1 MFVSIKKADVLQ
13 SIGFALT
20 AAKEEHERVTSHL
33 GLMLNRLMREGSLI
47 SEENQREFSERM
59 RETRDAVER
68 VDILRRMVEFSTD
81 EEVLLDAT
89 SFALLEANLPA
100 R

>member
-1 MFVSIKKADVLQ
+1 MFISIKKADVLQ

-20 AAKEEHERVTSHL
+20 AATEEHERVTSHL
-33 GLMLNRLMREGSLI
+33 GLTLNHMLREGEI
-47 SEENQREFSERM
+47 ITEEMQREVAARTK
-59 RETRDAVER
+59 ETRNAVER

-81 EEVLLDAT
+81 EDVLLDVE
-89 SFALLEANLPA
+89 SFKIIEANLPA

>member
-33 GLMLNRLMREGSLI
+33 GLMLNRMIRDGEII
-47 SEENQREFSERM
+47 SEDNQREIAERIKK
-59 RETRDAVER
+59 ERDAVER
-68 VDILRRMVEFSTD
+68 VDVLRRMVEFSTD
-81 EEVLLDAT
+81 EDVLLDAA
-89 SFALLEANLPA
+89 SFALIETNLPA

>member
-1 MFVSIKKADVLQ
+1 MFISIKKADVLQ

-33 GLMLNRLMREGSLI
+33 GLMLNRMIREGEI
-47 SEENQREFSERM
+47 ITEDNQREISARIKKER
-59 RETRDAVER
+59 EAVER